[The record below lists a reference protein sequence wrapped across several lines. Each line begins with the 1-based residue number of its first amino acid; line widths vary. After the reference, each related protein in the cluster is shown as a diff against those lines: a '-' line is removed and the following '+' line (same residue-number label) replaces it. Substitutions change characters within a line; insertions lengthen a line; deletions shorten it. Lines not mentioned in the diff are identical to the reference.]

1 MNLADYSYVL
11 EIHPA
16 REKQEDFEG
25 VTSDMIIQKLNH
37 GESITMKDS
46 NTLAQY
52 KNSVLLFMSPN
63 DILSLENETIEKIK
77 QNSL

>member
-1 MNLADYSYVL
+1 
-11 EIHPA
+11 
-16 REKQEDFEG
+16 
-25 VTSDMIIQKLNH
+25 MIIQKLNN